1 MIIRYRTYDAII
13 DAIARLLKI
22 IRINKIDDNLFLTSN
37 EVRQMYNPTIPNI
50 VKKSEG

>member
-1 MIIRYRTYDAII
+1 MIIRYRTYDAMI

-22 IRINKIDDNLFLTSN
+22 IRIKKIEDNFFLISK
-37 EVRQMYNPTIPNI
+37 EVKQMYNPAIPNI